1 MGLILEMEGKELFE
15 KYGIPLSKSKLVKNE
30 KDAKLA
36 AEELGLPVAIW
47 KAQVLS
53 GGRGKRGLIKI
64 AKSQEEVVNFSLDIL
79 KMTDTKSNKP
89 VTHLLI
95 EEAANIQQEIFISM
109 IFDSHTLETLVLFS
123 MEGGVDIEELAETNP
138 DAIETIRVP
147 FGKDVY
153 GYTFMN
159 ILAKRGMKG
168 TNKIVTANIIATM
181 VKMMRLEDL
190 SLCEINPLVITKSN
204 EVIALDARVI
214 VDDNAIFKHPNREK
228 FLSQELRYTSAE
240 KEAKDADLSY
250 VNLGGEI
257 GMLSVGAGLGMAT
270 ADLIA
275 EFGGSPLNF
284 LDVGGGAGEEKVLK
298 ALEIMVK
305 DKGLKSILINAFGG
319 ITRLDQV
326 AEGIIS
332 ARNKL
337 NLQIPLIIRLMGT
350 NQKEGIKILENQGLQ
365 AFEEMEPAIQAAVE
379 AAKGVN

>member
-1 MGLILEMEGKELFE
+1 MEGKELFE
-15 KYGIPLSKSKLVKNE
+15 KYNIPLSKSKLVKNE
-30 KDAKLA
+30 IDAKLA
-36 AEELGLPVAIW
+36 AEELGLPVAI

-64 AKSQEEVVNFSLDIL
+64 ANSQEEVVNFSLDIL

-95 EEAANIQQEIFISM
+95 EEAAEIKQEIFISM

-147 FGKDVY
+147 YGKDVY

>member
-1 MGLILEMEGKELFE
+1 
-15 KYGIPLSKSKLVKNE
+15 
-30 KDAKLA
+30 
-36 AEELGLPVAIW
+36 
-47 KAQVLS
+47 VLS

-64 AKSQEEVVNFSLDIL
+64 ANSQEEVVNFSLDIL

-95 EEAANIQQEIFISM
+95 EEAAEIKQEIFISM

-147 FGKDVY
+147 FGKDVH

-298 ALEIMVK
+298 ALEIMVQ

>member
-1 MGLILEMEGKELFE
+1 M
-15 KYGIPLSKSKLVKNE
+15 
-30 KDAKLA
+30 
-36 AEELGLPVAIW
+36 
-47 KAQVLS
+47 
-53 GGRGKRGLIKI
+53 
-64 AKSQEEVVNFSLDIL
+64 
-79 KMTDTKSNKP
+79 
-89 VTHLLI
+89 I
-95 EEAANIQQEIFISM
+95 EEAAEIKQEIFISM

-123 MEGGVDIEELAETNP
+123 MEGGVDIEELAESNP

-168 TNKIVTANIIATM
+168 TNKIVTANIISTM

-190 SLCEINPLVITKSN
+190 SLCEINPLVITKNN

>member
-15 KYGIPLSKSKLVKNE
+15 KYNIPLSKSKLVKNE

-36 AEELGLPVAIW
+36 AEELGLPVAI

-64 AKSQEEVVNFSLDIL
+64 AKSQEEVVKFSLDIL

>member
-15 KYGIPLSKSKLVKNE
+15 KYNIPLSKSKLVKNE
-30 KDAKLA
+30 IDAKLA
-36 AEELGLPVAIW
+36 AEELGLPVAI

-64 AKSQEEVVNFSLDIL
+64 ANSQEEVVNFSLDIL

-95 EEAANIQQEIFISM
+95 EEAAEIKQEIFISM

-147 FGKDVY
+147 FGKDVH

>member
-1 MGLILEMEGKELFE
+1 MGLILEMEGKELFA

-36 AEELGLPVAIW
+36 AEELGLPVAI

-123 MEGGVDIEELAETNP
+123 MEGGVDIEELAKTNP

-190 SLCEINPLVITKSN
+190 SLCEINPLVITKNN

-298 ALEIMVK
+298 ALEIMVQ

>member
-1 MGLILEMEGKELFE
+1 MGLILEMEGKELFA
-15 KYGIPLSKSKLVKNE
+15 KYDIPLSKSKLVKNE

-36 AEELGLPVAIW
+36 AEELGLPVAI

-123 MEGGVDIEELAETNP
+123 MEGGVDIEELAKTNP

>member
-15 KYGIPLSKSKLVKNE
+15 KYNIPLSKSKLVKNE

-36 AEELGLPVAIW
+36 AEELGLPVAI

-64 AKSQEEVVNFSLDIL
+64 ANSQEEVVNFSLDIL

-95 EEAANIQQEIFISM
+95 EEAAEIKQEIFISM

>member
-1 MGLILEMEGKELFE
+1 MEGKELFE
-15 KYGIPLSKSKLVKNE
+15 KYNIPLSKSKLVKNE
-30 KDAKLA
+30 IDAKLA
-36 AEELGLPVAIW
+36 AEELGLPVAI

-64 AKSQEEVVNFSLDIL
+64 ANSQEEVVNFSLDIL

-95 EEAANIQQEIFISM
+95 EEAAEIKQEIFISM

-147 FGKDVY
+147 FGKDVH

>member
-1 MGLILEMEGKELFE
+1 GLILEMEGKELFT

-36 AEELGLPVAIW
+36 AEELGLPVAI

>member
-1 MGLILEMEGKELFE
+1 MEGKELFE
-15 KYGIPLSKSKLVKNE
+15 KYNIPLSKSKLVKNE
-30 KDAKLA
+30 IDAKLA
-36 AEELGLPVAIW
+36 AEELGLPVAI

-64 AKSQEEVVNFSLDIL
+64 ANSQEEVVNFSLDIL

-95 EEAANIQQEIFISM
+95 EEAAEIKQEIFISM

-168 TNKIVTANIIATM
+168 TNKIVTANIISTM

>member
-1 MGLILEMEGKELFE
+1 
-15 KYGIPLSKSKLVKNE
+15 
-30 KDAKLA
+30 
-36 AEELGLPVAIW
+36 
-47 KAQVLS
+47 
-53 GGRGKRGLIKI
+53 
-64 AKSQEEVVNFSLDIL
+64 
-79 KMTDTKSNKP
+79 
-89 VTHLLI
+89 
-95 EEAANIQQEIFISM
+95 
-109 IFDSHTLETLVLFS
+109 
-123 MEGGVDIEELAETNP
+123 
-138 DAIETIRVP
+138 
-147 FGKDVY
+147 
-153 GYTFMN
+153 
-159 ILAKRGMKG
+159 
-168 TNKIVTANIIATM
+168 
-181 VKMMRLEDL
+181 
-190 SLCEINPLVITKSN
+190 
-204 EVIALDARVI
+204 
-214 VDDNAIFKHPNREK
+214 
-228 FLSQELRYTSAE
+228 
-240 KEAKDADLSY
+240 
-250 VNLGGEI
+250 
-257 GMLSVGAGLGMAT
+257 MLSVGAGLGMAT

>member
-15 KYGIPLSKSKLVKNE
+15 KYNIPLSKSKLVKNE
-30 KDAKLA
+30 IDAKLA
-36 AEELGLPVAIW
+36 AEELGLPVAI

-64 AKSQEEVVNFSLDIL
+64 ANSQEEVVNFSLDIL

-95 EEAANIQQEIFISM
+95 EEAAEIKQEIFISM

-190 SLCEINPLVITKSN
+190 SLCEINPLVITKNN

>member
-15 KYGIPLSKSKLVKNE
+15 KYNIPLSKSKLVKNE
-30 KDAKLA
+30 IDAKLA
-36 AEELGLPVAIW
+36 AEELGLPVAI

-64 AKSQEEVVNFSLDIL
+64 ANSQEEVVNFSLDIL

-95 EEAANIQQEIFISM
+95 EEAAEIKQEIFISM

>member
-1 MGLILEMEGKELFE
+1 MEGKELFE
-15 KYGIPLSKSKLVKNE
+15 KYNIPLSKSKLVKNE
-30 KDAKLA
+30 IDAKLA
-36 AEELGLPVAIW
+36 AEELGLPVAI

-64 AKSQEEVVNFSLDIL
+64 ANSQEEVVNFSLDIL

-95 EEAANIQQEIFISM
+95 EEAAEIKQEIFISM

>member
-15 KYGIPLSKSKLVKNE
+15 KYNIPLSKSKLVKNE

-36 AEELGLPVAIW
+36 AEELGLPVAI

-95 EEAANIQQEIFISM
+95 EEAAKIQQEIFISM

>member
-15 KYGIPLSKSKLVKNE
+15 KYNIPLSKSKLVKNE
-30 KDAKLA
+30 IDAKLA
-36 AEELGLPVAIW
+36 AEELGLPVAI

-64 AKSQEEVVNFSLDIL
+64 ANSQEEVVNFSLDIL

-95 EEAANIQQEIFISM
+95 EEAAEIKQEIFISM

-147 FGKDVY
+147 FGKDVH

-190 SLCEINPLVITKSN
+190 SLCEINPLVITKNN